1 MKTRKKVGTTSAAA
15 LFHRSKP
22 PHFTFIYYNFATA
35 APEQ

>member
-22 PHFTFIYYNFATA
+22 PFTFIYYNFAAA